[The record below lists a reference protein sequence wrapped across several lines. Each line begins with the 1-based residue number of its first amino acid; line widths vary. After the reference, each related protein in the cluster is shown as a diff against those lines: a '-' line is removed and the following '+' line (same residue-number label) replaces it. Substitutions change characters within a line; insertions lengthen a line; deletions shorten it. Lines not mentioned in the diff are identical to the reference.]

1 MTCEH
6 SCIGIYK
13 KYLMNGLNNMK
24 MYDVTGT
31 VYEGM
36 TVYKDKPEKQPKFS
50 SVTNGYVTETRLEID
65 VHTGTHIDAPRHM
78 VVDGDTFE
86 SVPMEDLVGQSKVFD
101 LTDVEG
107 GISKK
112 DLAQFDIQKG
122 DFVILKTKN
131 SYEDVFNF
139 EFIYL
144 AQDGAEYLSEL
155 GVRGV
160 GIDTLGIER
169 DQAGHPTHKTLF
181 AKKIIIIEGLRLKE
195 VEQGEYFMVAAPLKL
210 TGTDGSPARV
220 LLFEGLR

>member
-1 MTCEH
+1 
-6 SCIGIYK
+6 
-13 KYLMNGLNNMK
+13 MK

-36 TVYKDKPEKQPKFS
+36 TVYKDKPEKQPTFNT
-50 SVTNGYVTETRLEID
+50 VTNGYVTETRVELD

-86 SVPMEDLVGQSKVFD
+86 SVPMEDLVGQCKVFD
-101 LTDVEG
+101 LTEVED

-122 DFVILKTKN
+122 DFVFLKTKN
-131 SYEDVFNF
+131 SYEDIFNF
-139 EFIYL
+139 DFIYL

-169 DQAGHPTHKTLF
+169 SQEGHPTHKTLF
-181 AKKIIIIEGLRLKE
+181 ANKIIIIEGLRLKE

-220 LLFEGLR
+220 LLFEGLK